1 MLVFDDQYF
10 ERMLAAHEHPNGIR
24 SRKRYHRRNAKET
37 AAKAMEMANT
47 RCDRRSFLH
56 RFTLGFD
63 LLISRVVWFAWIFIH
78 FLVHLQ
84 GQARDISY
92 LPDPH
97 DRDPARRILAGWT
110 RLLIVFIRA
119 PHRFY

>member
-24 SRKRYHRRNAKET
+24 SRKRYHRRNPKET

-47 RCDRRSFLH
+47 RCDRRSSLH
-56 RFTLGFD
+56 RFALGFD
-63 LLISRVVWFAWIFIH
+63 LLISGVVRFAWIFIH

-97 DRDPARRILAGWT
+97 DRDPARRILAGWA
-110 RLLIVFIRA
+110 RLLFVFIRA